1 MEVKGLSNKIIW
13 ISTVF
18 LLSAVTIFE
27 SYSWGKYILILICA
41 IIILVDTWTHKGKYR
56 YKISGYQFFI
66 AGLSIYS
73 LLSSTWGINSQDCI
87 VKAYTYLQILIC
99 MSVVYNHFI
108 QFEDVKQLLSI
119 VKWSSY
125 IISIYSILYYGYGF
139 VMQMIVAGVRLDNT
153 YSNVNT
159 IGMLAAIGI
168 IIQLDEIKRKHKFLL
183 STFFCIPSFIMVL
196 ATQSR
201 KALIMLILG
210 TVAVLIF
217 RSVQKGKI
225 LFSILKI
232 FIVGIV
238 AIVLIKYILSF
249 SAFAGINHR
258 MESMFAMFTG
268 KGKIDHSTLLRQQL
282 IDLGLQIFKS
292 NPIIGIGMGCPHIVA
307 GQRLHFDAYL
317 HNNFF
322 EILAAGGMMGFLFY
336 YGCSY
341 VYLIYKFVKLNKY
354 RDETYVICAILL
366 GILLFRDYAMVSLYS
381 KEMYFYFM
389 ILFLTVKKMD
399 ERKKY
404 RKIKN
409 DENKQNI

>member
-13 ISTVF
+13 ISTVI

-41 IIILVDTWTHKGKYR
+41 VIFLTDTLTYKGKYH
-56 YKISGYQFFI
+56 YKISNYQFFI
-66 AGLSIYS
+66 AGLSVYS
-73 LLSSTWGINSQDCI
+73 LLSSIWGINSQDCFI
-87 VKAYTYLQILIC
+87 KAYTYLQILIC
-99 MSVVYNHFI
+99 MFVVYNHFA

-125 IISIYSILYYGYGF
+125 IISMYSILYYGYGII
-139 VMQMIVAGVRLDNT
+139 MQMIVQGIRLDNA

-168 IIQLDEIKRKHKFLL
+168 IIQIDEIKRRHKFSLAIL
-183 STFFCIPSFIMVL
+183 FCVPSFIMVL

-217 RSVQKGKI
+217 QSVQKGKM

-232 FIVGIV
+232 FIIGI
-238 AIVLIKYILSF
+238 ISIIFIKYILSF
-249 SAFAGINHR
+249 SIFAGVNHR

-268 KGKIDHSTLLRQQL
+268 KGEVDHSTFLRQQL
-282 IDLGLQIFKS
+282 INLGFQIFKS
-292 NPIIGIGMGCPHIVA
+292 NPIAGIGMGCPHLVA
-307 GQRLHFDAYL
+307 ARKLHFDAYL

-322 EILAAGGMMGFLFY
+322 EILAAGGIVGFLFY

-341 VYLIYKFVKLNKY
+341 AYLIYKFIKLNKY
-354 RDETYVICAILL
+354 RDETYVICIILL

-389 ILFLTVKKMD
+389 IFFLEVKKMD
-399 ERKKY
+399 ERKKV
-404 RKIKN
+404 
-409 DENKQNI
+409 